1 MKYTYQHLVHYDQ
14 STGKLIYFDFKTAT
28 QNLMRKLP
36 NLLSFFLCNFE
47 EINLHVLRF
56 LMMLAKLLHVM

>member
-1 MKYTYQHLVHYDQ
+1 MKYTYLYWVQYDQ

-36 NLLSFFLCNFE
+36 NLLSFFLYNFE
-47 EINLHVLRF
+47 EINLHRF
-56 LMMLAKLLHVM
+56 KILDDAD